1 MASLGQQRVSFCS
14 SFKSFGAKTD
24 PRWFLPLARCGF
36 TNYFEQTLLGV
47 ETKMFE
53 IRTKS
58 LKQCQLP
65 PLL

>member
-1 MASLGQQRVSFCS
+1 MASLGQPRVSFCS

-24 PRWFLPLARCGF
+24 PRWFLARCGF

-58 LKQCQLP
+58 LKHGQLP
-65 PLL
+65 HLL